1 MGAHP
6 DKDNFKSPKRVSFQG
21 LEKDV
26 QPLPLK
32 SALRKRHSFVQ
43 EESPA
48 HEEQTTSSPE
58 HYPAFPPADSG
69 ISTSSQ
75 NLFTHHTGPEGIQ
88 SDPKAAQYHPSF
100 IPASPFQPRQL
111 QPWQLGYNQQT
122 AQCQTVI
129 PYLPTTYQVN
139 MSQYALAP
147 ANTGVHFQPQVGDT
161 STGPE
166 LHYYTPRHDG
176 QLGLQVPVQQATQY
190 MVSPPYTPN
199 TSMMPQPVVGMQYP
213 LHNQISYQ
221 VPYQSQYQM
230 DYQTQYQ
237 TGAHQAWG
245 QQQMQTFASATGMP
259 VPMQQFPAAAPPGY
273 IVQQPVQQPFQ
284 QQPVMQPVLVQAQ
297 PVPGQPMMMA
307 QPQPAYGPGA
317 TVIVAGN
324 APVAPMPAAPGAIHP
339 EPALGIGLTAAEVA
353 ANNEQIA
360 YENNMDEAQDFKPA
374 DDDPSRMY
382 RCREVD
388 GTWTLRNRFTVD
400 NLGDCRWYMTDDGVF
415 YAVRM
420 QS

>member
-1 MGAHP
+1 MCCCIPCWPFADVDFEREPVNRYG
-6 DKDNFKSPKRVSFQG
+6 DKYHYAFNESTRAWELRDVRVSFQQG

-32 SALRKRHSFVQ
+32 SALRKRPSFQ

-48 HEEQTTSSPE
+48 QEEPTSPE
-58 HYPAFPPADSG
+58 HYPAFPPADPG
-69 ISTSSQ
+69 VSTSSQ
-75 NLFTHHTGPEGIQ
+75 QVFTHHTGPGGIQ
-88 SDPKAAQYHPSF
+88 ADHKAAQYHPSF
-100 IPASPFQPRQL
+100 IPASPYQQL

-176 QLGLQVPVQQATQY
+176 QLGLQMPVQQAAQY
-190 MVSPPYTPN
+190 M
-199 TSMMPQPVVGMQYP
+199 
-213 LHNQISYQ
+213 
-221 VPYQSQYQM
+221 
-230 DYQTQYQ
+230 
-237 TGAHQAWG
+237 
-245 QQQMQTFASATGMP
+245 ATGIP
-259 VPMQQFPAAAPPGY
+259 VPMQQVPGAAPPGY
-273 IVQQPVQQPFQ
+273 IVQQPVMPQPA
-284 QQPVMQPVLVQAQ
+284 MQPVLVQAQ

-307 QPQPAYGPGA
+307 QPQPAYAPGA

-324 APVAPMPAAPGAIHP
+324 APVAPMPAVPGAVHP
-339 EPALGIGLTAAEVA
+339 EPALGVGLTASEVA

-388 GTWTLRNRFTVD
+388 GNWTLRNRFTID

>member
-6 DKDNFKSPKRVSFQG
+6 DKDKFKSSKRVSFQG

-32 SALRKRHSFVQ
+32 SALRKRQSFQ
-43 EESPA
+43 EEPPA
-48 HEEQTTSSPE
+48 QEEQSTSSPE
-58 HYPAFPPADSG
+58 HCPAFPPADTG
-69 ISTSSQ
+69 VSTSSQ

-176 QLGLQVPVQQATQY
+176 QLGLQVPVQQASQY
-190 MVSPPYTPN
+190 M
-199 TSMMPQPVVGMQYP
+199 
-213 LHNQISYQ
+213 
-221 VPYQSQYQM
+221 
-230 DYQTQYQ
+230 
-237 TGAHQAWG
+237 
-245 QQQMQTFASATGMP
+245 ATGMP
-259 VPMQQFPAAAPPGY
+259 VPMQQVPAAVSPGY
-273 IVQQPVQQPFQ
+273 FVQQSVQQPFQ
-284 QQPVMQPVLVQAQ
+284 QQPVMQSVLVQAQ

-307 QPQPAYGPGA
+307 QPQPAYAPGA

-388 GTWTLRNRFTVD
+388 GNWTLRNRFTID

>member
-1 MGAHP
+1 MESGSRAGGEGLPQLHGKKWTWRRSTSTLATRRRLTPIAPSLSFPSTTPSLRTLSLPTILSTQAGPPALRPQTIMGAHP

-69 ISTSSQ
+69 VSTSSQ

-245 QQQMQTFASATGMP
+245 QQQMQTFASVA
-259 VPMQQFPAAAPPGY
+259 FAL
-273 IVQQPVQQPFQ
+273 PFHTC
-284 QQPVMQPVLVQAQ
+284 VLSHH
-297 PVPGQPMMMA
+297 G
-307 QPQPAYGPGA
+307 
-317 TVIVAGN
+317 
-324 APVAPMPAAPGAIHP
+324 
-339 EPALGIGLTAAEVA
+339 
-353 ANNEQIA
+353 
-360 YENNMDEAQDFKPA
+360 
-374 DDDPSRMY
+374 
-382 RCREVD
+382 
-388 GTWTLRNRFTVD
+388 
-400 NLGDCRWYMTDDGVF
+400 
-415 YAVRM
+415 
-420 QS
+420 

>member
-1 MGAHP
+1 MCCCIPCWPFADVDFEREPVNRYG
-6 DKDNFKSPKRVSFQG
+6 DKYHYVFNESTRAWELRDVRVSFQG

-32 SALRKRHSFVQ
+32 SALRKRQSVQ

-48 HEEQTTSSPE
+48 QEEHSSPE
-58 HYPAFPPADSG
+58 HYPAFPPADPG
-69 ISTSSQ
+69 VSTSSQ
-75 NLFTHHTGPEGIQ
+75 QLFTHHTGPGGIQ
-88 SDPKAAQYHPSF
+88 ADQKAAQYHPSF
-100 IPASPFQPRQL
+100 IPAPPYQQL
-111 QPWQLGYNQQT
+111 QPWQLGYSQQT

-176 QLGLQVPVQQATQY
+176 QLGLQVPVQQAAQY
-190 MVSPPYTPN
+190 M
-199 TSMMPQPVVGMQYP
+199 
-213 LHNQISYQ
+213 
-221 VPYQSQYQM
+221 
-230 DYQTQYQ
+230 
-237 TGAHQAWG
+237 
-245 QQQMQTFASATGMP
+245 ATGMP
-259 VPMQQFPAAAPPGY
+259 VPMQQVPAAAPPGY
-273 IVQQPVQQPFQ
+273 IVQQPVQ

-307 QPQPAYGPGA
+307 QPQPAYAPGA

-324 APVAPMPAAPGAIHP
+324 AHVAPMPAAPGAIHP
-339 EPALGIGLTAAEVA
+339 EPALGIGLTASEIA

-388 GTWTLRNRFTVD
+388 GNWTLRNRFTID

>member
-190 MVSPPYTPN
+190 M
-199 TSMMPQPVVGMQYP
+199 
-213 LHNQISYQ
+213 
-221 VPYQSQYQM
+221 
-230 DYQTQYQ
+230 
-237 TGAHQAWG
+237 
-245 QQQMQTFASATGMP
+245 ATGMP